1 MKPVV
6 PVRWLGRLVS
16 TSSRFVR
23 VCGSPQTAVVLL
35 VLLAA
40 VLAAATILEATRGR
54 ELAQWLVYTSPWFLG
69 LLGLLGWHILAATLL
84 RWPGRRQ
91 HIGFFVT
98 HAGLLVLL
106 VGAMTTFQYGIEG
119 QITLREGERTD
130 KALRRDRSLI
140 TVERPTATGR
150 LASQFAFHPG
160 AVDWRDG
167 KTLEFGE
174 SQSLGLKVLKF
185 YRHARPH
192 VDWVAD
198 TQDNQGPAL
207 RLALSDRLGQ
217 TVAEDWLTASAY
229 GGEVLV
235 GPTRYALLPLP
246 VESMLQDFLQP
257 PTDDLGTAGV
267 LSMHFNGQMYRAR
280 IDDQQGQTVPLG
292 DSGASVEIVD
302 YYPDAKPMPDG
313 RKFVARSDKP
323 RNPVLELRVHLPG
336 EKEPIRQLAFAKA
349 PLLNLDGVFGRVC
362 PVKFWYHHAHIPQT
376 PGAVFVQSPAGKLY
390 CRQVVDGSL
399 ADPAE
404 VVLNKKI
411 PVGGQFD
418 ISVVS
423 HLPQARREVTFTPL
437 PVDVQPTDAEEAAVL
452 VDLSVDGEQRELWL
466 SRSDGEYGL
475 QTVFTPRGF
484 VAVTFGYQQ
493 LPLGVYDR
501 TARKSI
507 AALNPGRTGRRGD
520 CQYHPTGGH
529 GRGYAVLG
537 RDCAERTANARQVH
551 VLSIQF
557 PGTAG
562 QCPSVRVHS
571 GVTIPDGSASTS
583 GV

>member
-1 MKPVV
+1 
-6 PVRWLGRLVS
+6 
-16 TSSRFVR
+16 
-23 VCGSPQTAVVLL
+23 
-35 VLLAA
+35 
-40 VLAAATILEATRGR
+40 
-54 ELAQWLVYTSPWFLG
+54 
-69 LLGLLGWHILAATLL
+69 
-84 RWPGRRQ
+84 
-91 HIGFFVT
+91 
-98 HAGLLVLL
+98 
-106 VGAMTTFQYGIEG
+106 MTTFQYGIEG
-119 QITLREGERTD
+119 QVTLREGERTD
-130 KALRRDRSLI
+130 KVLLRDRSLI

-167 KTLEFGE
+167 KTLEFSE

-217 TVAEDWLTASAY
+217 TVAEDWLTASTY

-257 PTDDLGTAGV
+257 PADDLGTAGV
-267 LSMHFNGQMYRAR
+267 LSMHFNGQMCRAR

-399 ADPAE
+399 ADPTE

-493 LPLGVYDR
+493 LPLGFTIELQKFHRSV
-501 TARKSI
+501 
-507 AALNPGRTGRRGD
+507 NPGRTGDAAITSTIQLGETAEGTPLSGEIALNEPLTRGKFTFYQSSFQELPGNVQVSVLTAAYD
-520 CQYHPTGGH
+520 PGRFCKYFGSLMICGGIFLTLAM
-529 GRGYAVLG
+529 RSKMFSPAPVLG
-537 RDCAERTANARQVH
+537 EWRQVYSDAEH
-551 VLSIQF
+551 DPPALLDSTGSAVPPPLGLF
-557 PGTAG
+557 RTKTD
-562 QCPSVRVHS
+562 SVR
-571 GVTIPDGSASTS
+571 TLR
-583 GV
+583 